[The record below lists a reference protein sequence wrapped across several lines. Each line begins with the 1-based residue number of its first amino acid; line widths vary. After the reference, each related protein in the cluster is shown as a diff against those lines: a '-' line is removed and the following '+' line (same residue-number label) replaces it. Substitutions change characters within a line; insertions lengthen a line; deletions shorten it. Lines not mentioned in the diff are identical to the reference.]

1 MVHRVLIS
9 ALFLMA
15 CSLVGC
21 GGGGYHPVTG
31 KATFKGEP
39 MVGAQLFFHPVGDKS
54 PSAIRPG
61 AQVKADGTYEVMS
74 MGNRGA
80 PPGEYR
86 ITVFWSGP
94 KKEGAK
100 KPGFGGGAEEGG
112 GPNFI
117 KPPYSDPDNSPL
129 TAKIQAGSNS
139 IPVEIK

>member
-1 MVHRVLIS
+1 
-9 ALFLMA
+9 
-15 CSLVGC
+15 
-21 GGGGYHPVTG
+21 
-31 KATFKGEP
+31 
-39 MVGAQLFFHPVGDKS
+39 
-54 PSAIRPG
+54 
-61 AQVKADGTYEVMS
+61 VKPDGTYEVMS
-74 MGNRGA
+74 MGQRGA
-80 PPGEYR
+80 PVGEYR

-94 KKEGAK
+94 QKEGAK

>member
-1 MVHRVLIS
+1 VLHRILLSNYVLTVCCI
-9 ALFLMA
+9 
-15 CSLVGC
+15 VGC
-21 GGGGYHPVTG
+21 GSAGYHPVSG
-31 KATFKGEP
+31 KATYKGEP
-39 MVGAQLFFHPVGDKS
+39 MTGAQLFFHPVGDKS
-54 PSAIRPG
+54 PTAIRPG
-61 AQVKADGTYEVMS
+61 AQVKPDGTYEVMS
-74 MGNRGA
+74 MGQRGA
-80 PPGEYR
+80 PVGEYR